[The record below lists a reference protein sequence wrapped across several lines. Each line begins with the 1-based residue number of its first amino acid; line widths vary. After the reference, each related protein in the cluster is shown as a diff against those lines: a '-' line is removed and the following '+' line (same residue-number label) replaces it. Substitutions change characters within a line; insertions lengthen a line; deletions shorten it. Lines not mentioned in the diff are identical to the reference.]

1 MNKYTIYFEIYGK
14 KMKASI
20 EAYSE
25 NDAEN
30 ILREE
35 KLDIKKIHLVEGKEP
50 ERTLRDDIN
59 NDSVDFLKGMFGIK

>member
-35 KLDIKKIHLVEGKEP
+35 KLDIKKIQLVEGKEP
-50 ERTLRDDIN
+50 ERMLHDDIN
-59 NDSVDFLKGMFGIK
+59 NDSVDFLKGMFNIK